1 MHNPHI
7 LPKWYD
13 RFTEPWFDLMLNLTR
28 TSLILCGLA
37 AATLLEPALS
47 WAQQPKN
54 PRGGLIPNLPLIP
67 EFPTRPLESN
77 DEPFRETPTEAE
89 SKPTASFIDSIKVN
103 DAAIE
108 VVLGQG
114 RLITLAAPLANENG
128 VPVIAVANPGIVD
141 FEILPDQRLIR
152 LVAKSIGV
160 TDLSFV
166 GADGQSYSFEIHVTY
181 DTVLLRTQ
189 LKQIFPTADIQLKQ
203 LREHLIV
210 EGQATSAEQVHQILN
225 TIEAYLSSIQVN
237 NAPTL
242 RNTVST
248 SGSGTAGSGST
259 ETSATLSDQDAG
271 DQTVGDPDA
280 SSEGDNTTTASGPF
294 AAPTQRGFTMEMGER
309 ESSTASLTRPQLINL
324 LKVPGSQQV
333 MLKVT
338 VAEVNRTALRE
349 IGVNLNISDYF
360 ENTVIGSGNAKI
372 TFGSDATLLMKA
384 LRTNSIATILAEP
397 TLVTLSGFPAQF
409 QSGGEFPV
417 PQSSQFGGF
426 GGTTFKDFGV
436 QLSFTPL
443 IQENGTIRLTV
454 SPEVS
459 NVDKSLSVAVIAGGD
474 SVPGVRT
481 RNTSTTVEMTQGQTL
496 AIAGLLNRETAGTT
510 SRFPVLGDL
519 PIIGPFF
526 GTTAHQVPTELEL
539 MVTVTPY
546 IVDALDDESCLPLP
560 GGDVMEPND
569 LEVFLMNRISGRTGE
584 PHRSTTN
591 WDDPLGRI
599 RQQRLEKKN
608 VYGPFGFAR

>member
-1 MHNPHI
+1 MLKPLRIHACLATMAALAI
-7 LPKWYD
+7 LGVH
-13 RFTEPWFDLMLNLTR
+13 
-28 TSLILCGLA
+28 S
-37 AATLLEPALS
+37 
-47 WAQQPKN
+47 AQAQKAQN
-54 PRGGLIPNLPLIP
+54 SRGGLIPNLPLVP
-67 EFPTRPLESN
+67 EFPSRPLES
-77 DEPFRETPTEAE
+77 EQKPFRTEPTEAE
-89 SKPTASFIDSIKVN
+89 SKPISSFIDSIKVN

-114 RLITLAAPLANENG
+114 RLITLTAPLANENG

-166 GADGQSYSFEIHVTY
+166 GADGESYSYEIHVTY

-189 LKQIFPTADIQLKQ
+189 LKQIFPTADIHLKQ

-237 NAPTL
+237 NTPTL
-242 RNTVST
+242 RNSVSQNGPT
-248 SGSGTAGSGST
+248 PSNKGAAIAENLDENSEQTPLDDPNVADQQQV
-259 ETSATLSDQDAG
+259 TLES
-271 DQTVGDPDA
+271 
-280 SSEGDNTTTASGPF
+280 
-294 AAPTQRGFTMEMGER
+294 GER
-309 ESSTASLTRPQLINL
+309 EAITSSLTRPRLINL

-360 ENTVIGSGNAKI
+360 ENTVIGGGNARI

-436 QLSFTPL
+436 QLSFTPH
-443 IQENGTIRLTV
+443 IQDNGMIRLTV

-481 RNTSTTVEMTQGQTL
+481 RNTSTTVELNQGQTL
-496 AIAGLLNRETAGTT
+496 AIAGLLDRETNGTT

-519 PIIGPFF
+519 PLIGPLFSS
-526 GTTAHQVPTELEL
+526 TSHQVPTELEL

-546 IVDALDDESCLPLP
+546 IVDALEDENCIPLP
-560 GGDVMEPND
+560 GTEVMEPND
-569 LEVFLMNRISGRTGE
+569 LEVFLMGRISGRTGK

-599 RQQRLEKKN
+599 RQQRLEQEN
-608 VYGPFGFAR
+608 VYGPYGFAP

>member
-1 MHNPHI
+1 M
-7 LPKWYD
+7 
-13 RFTEPWFDLMLNLTR
+13 LTR
-28 TSLILCGLA
+28 FHQTFMILGM
-37 AATLLEPALS
+37 AATLLCS
-47 WAQQPKN
+47 SQFVRAQQGQQS
-54 PRGGLIPNLPLIP
+54 RGGLIPNLPLIP
-67 EFPTRPLESN
+67 EFPTRPLDSQEK
-77 DEPFRETPTEAE
+77 PFRGQPTEAE
-89 SKPTASFIDSIKVN
+89 SQPSSSFIDSIKVN

-114 RLITLAAPLANENG
+114 RLITLTEPLANENG

-166 GADGQSYSFEIHVTY
+166 AADGESYSYEIHVTY

-189 LKQIFPTADIQLKQ
+189 LKQIYPTADLHLKQ

-210 EGQATSAEQVHQILN
+210 EGQATSAEQVHQILE

-237 NAPTL
+237 KTPAIRNAVSPNGPGPRINRPESTNEKTDESL
-242 RNTVST
+242 EPSPDLIDENNGPFQQRITFESGERDAST
-248 SGSGTAGSGST
+248 SSI
-259 ETSATLSDQDAG
+259 
-271 DQTVGDPDA
+271 
-280 SSEGDNTTTASGPF
+280 
-294 AAPTQRGFTMEMGER
+294 
-309 ESSTASLTRPQLINL
+309 TRPQLINL

-349 IGVNLNISDYF
+349 IGVNLNLGDYF
-360 ENTVIGSGNAKI
+360 ENTVIGGGNSRI

-384 LRTNSIATILAEP
+384 LRTHSVATILAEP

-426 GGTTFKDFGV
+426 GGTTFKNFGV
-436 QLSFTPL
+436 QLTFTPH
-443 IQENGTIRLTV
+443 IQDNGTIRLSV

-481 RNTSTTVEMTQGQTL
+481 RNTSTTVELTQGQTL
-496 AIAGLLNRETAGTT
+496 AIAGLLDRETIGST
-510 SRFPVLGDL
+510 SRLPILGDL
-519 PIIGPFF
+519 PLIGPLFSN
-526 GTTAHQVPTELEL
+526 TAHQVPTELEL
-539 MVTVTPY
+539 MVAVTPY
-546 IVDALDDESCLPLP
+546 IVDALDKDSCLPIP
-560 GGDVMEPND
+560 GAEIMEPND
-569 LEVFLMNRISGRTGE
+569 LEVFLMGRISGRTGE

-608 VYGPFGFAR
+608 VYGPFGFSP